1 MWARLWTSQSP
12 QKSDRKSK
20 RITEIAQQ
28 SSTVYRSVAN
38 LVWGSLQAHAWV
50 VALKC
55 VVPVYA
61 FAVPKSEKDSKKKN
75 TIPFGVIRVASPGQS
90 GQRHLIRIAE
100 IRGGHFVCN
109 RDLITQE
116 AYSPTTMVCNL

>member
-61 FAVPKSEKDSKKKN
+61 FAVPKSEKDSKKK
-75 TIPFGVIRVASPGQS
+75 ILSRLG
-90 GQRHLIRIAE
+90 
-100 IRGGHFVCN
+100 
-109 RDLITQE
+109 
-116 AYSPTTMVCNL
+116 